1 MKFVITV
8 KNKQRKGQ
16 KLQLMFSF
24 WFTAVLMFYSFP
36 VVFSITYFCNGFFT
50 NYDIPKQS
58 PRGVL

>member
-1 MKFVITV
+1 
-8 KNKQRKGQ
+8 
-16 KLQLMFSF
+16 MFSF
-24 WFTAVLMFYSFP
+24 WFTAVLMLYSFP